1 MKDPKILGG
10 GAVLFAVLFWF
21 VLKPMFFGGESIPP
35 VYTDEQLSAAPRPTL
50 ILEERV
56 LNLKSDVEA
65 PNYVKLILALE
76 FEDPE
81 LHFMGLS
88 GESLVKGNEVFAEE
102 MSPSTPRIW
111 DVVTFVIGGRTLEE
125 VSDVEMREDLKE
137 ELIEAI
143 NEQLH
148 EEQVENVYFVAF
160 VTQ

>member
-21 VLKPMFFGGESIPP
+21 VLKPMLFGPP
-35 VYTDEQLSAAPRPTL
+35 PEPVVYTAEQIAAAPRPTL
-50 ILEERV
+50 TLEERV
-56 LNLKSDVEA
+56 LNLKSEIDN

-76 FEDPE
+76 FADPE

-88 GESLVKGNEVFAEE
+88 GEALVEENVMFAEE
-102 MSPSTPRIW
+102 MSPSEPRIW
-111 DVVTFVIGGRTLEE
+111 DVVAAIFGDLTLEE
-125 VSDVEMREDLKE
+125 VSDIDAREDLKD

-143 NEQLH
+143 NERLH
-148 EEQVENVYFVAF
+148 EEQVETVYFVAF